1 MNDTPTHM
9 TSPSAVLSEC
19 LARLEALE
27 VKAAFSDDAVD
38 QLSSEVYRQQAVI
51 ERLLREV
58 QDLRRQLDAT
68 RVAGEGGSVRDEL
81 PPHY

>member
-1 MNDTPTHM
+1 MNDTPPDPFALNAEM
-9 TSPSAVLSEC
+9 SQC
-19 LARLEALE
+19 LARLETLE
-27 VKAAFSDDAVD
+27 VKAAFSEDAVD
-38 QLSSEVYRQQAVI
+38 QLSAEVYRQQAVI